1 MAVVVPDVD
10 VLKHWA
16 IENHIRGTLSVLCNN
31 AQVKELIMSDML
43 NCGKQ
48 SGLKS
53 FEQVCNR
60 ISIYCNMWTN
70 IKIITIISFS
80 ISPCE

>member
-16 IENHIRGTLSVLCNN
+16 TDNHIRGTLSVLCNN
-31 AQVKELIMSDML
+31 AQVKQLILEDML

-53 FEQVCNR
+53 FEQVSSR
-60 ISIYCNMWTN
+60 H
-70 IKIITIISFS
+70 F
-80 ISPCE
+80 